1 MTNKF
6 PRIEEPSLRADAA
19 RNRERILAAAEEVFL
34 ERGSDASL
42 DDIAKRAKVGIGT
55 LYRRFP
61 TREALLAA
69 ANDERLMALAN
80 ASRRRDHKLQPADSV
95 RAFVSDLVAHACHYR
110 GLAAALGA
118 VLKSGTPGCHA
129 SGEEVRRLLER
140 AQNAGAVRK
149 DVSFEDLV
157 CMVVAI
163 SLSVEQGSTTKPRIA
178 HLTDLFLD
186 GISVR

>member
-1 MTNKF
+1 MTNKL
-6 PRIEEPSLRADAA
+6 PLTEEPTLRADAA

-34 ERGSDASL
+34 ERGADASL

-69 ANDERLMALAN
+69 TNDERLMALTE
-80 ASRRRDHKLQPADSV
+80 ASRRRDDKLDPDASV
-95 RAFVSDLVAHACHYR
+95 RAFIKDLVAHACHYR

-118 VLKSGTPGCHA
+118 VLKSGTPGCRA
-129 SGEEVRRLLER
+129 SGEEARRLLLR
-140 AQNAGAVRK
+140 AQKAGAIRK
-149 DVSFEDLV
+149 DVSVDDLV
-157 CMVVAI
+157 CMVTAI
-163 SLSVEQGSTTKPRIA
+163 SLSIEQGSTTKSRIA

-186 GISVR
+186 GVGGR